1 MNKQGL
7 IAIVMLFLTACQNS
21 GQVRPTEPSTEQVR
35 PDKKAAELNMQLGIS
50 YMQRGDYE
58 TALQKLQKAI
68 RQDHNL
74 ASAQMTIAVLYNRLA
89 ELEQAEYHYKRAIK
103 IAPNY
108 SEAQNNYGTFLCQQG
123 RHEESVE
130 RFLKAV
136 ENPLYKNPDQAYEN
150 AGLCAREIPDLD
162 RAERYLRKALQMNPR
177 LGKSLLGMAE
187 ISYQQAD
194 YMTGRAYI
202 QRFREAARWTPEA
215 LLTAIKIENQLDDQD
230 AVASYSVL
238 LRGRFPDSE
247 QAKQV
252 KRGQY

>member
-1 MNKQGL
+1 MKKLSL
-7 IAIVMLFLTACQNS
+7 IAIALFTLIACQNS
-21 GQVRPTEPSTEQVR
+21 GQVRPLEPTPEKISQ
-35 PDKKAAELNMQLGIS
+35 DKKAAELNMQLGIS

-74 ASAQMTIAVLYNRLA
+74 ASAQMTIAVLYNQLA
-89 ELEQAEYHYKRAIK
+89 ELEQAEYHYKRAIQ

-108 SEAQNNYGTFLCQQG
+108 SEAQNNYGTFLCQHG
-123 RHEESVE
+123 RHKESVP

-136 ENPLYKNPDQAYEN
+136 ENPLYRNPDQAYEN
-150 AGLCAREIPDLD
+150 AGLCAREIPDLEL
-162 RAERYLRKALQMNPR
+162 AEQYLRKALQMNPR
-177 LGKSLLGMAE
+177 LGKSLIGMAE
-187 ISYQQAD
+187 ISYQRAD
-194 YMTGRAYI
+194 YMSARGYI
-202 QRFREAARWTPEA
+202 QRYREATRWTPEA
-215 LLTAIKIENQLDDQD
+215 LLTAIKIEHQLDDQD

-252 KRGQY
+252 QRGQY